1 MREEKYNSN
10 LPNSQTKLTVRVASS
25 EAVRVGWIWVLGITT
40 SIFFPIFNILKVL
53 LKFLKGG
60 YRIKLKF

>member
-1 MREEKYNSN
+1 M
-10 LPNSQTKLTVRVASS
+10 RVASS

-40 SIFFPIFNILKVL
+40 SIFFPIFNILKLL

-60 YRIKLKF
+60 YRIKLKI